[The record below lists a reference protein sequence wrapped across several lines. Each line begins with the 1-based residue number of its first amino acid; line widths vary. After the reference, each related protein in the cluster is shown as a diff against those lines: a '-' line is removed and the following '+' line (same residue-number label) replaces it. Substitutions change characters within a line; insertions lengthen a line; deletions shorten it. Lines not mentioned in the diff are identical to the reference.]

1 VSQLSEIDRQAI
13 RQARGVRSAAIA
25 ANDPK
30 LAASIVTDD
39 SVILPPGAPARQ
51 GRAAIEEWFA
61 AFPAAAI
68 EFDEVEIRGSG
79 DLAYDRGTYV
89 ATLRDSRKIKDSR
102 KMRGKYLW
110 IWRQQLSGQWQL
122 EAAMWNS
129 DA

>member
-1 VSQLSEIDRQAI
+1 MSQLSEIDRQAI

-30 LAASIVTDD
+30 LCASIVTDD

-61 AFPAAAI
+61 AFPAAGI

-89 ATLRDSRKIKDSR
+89 ATLRDSRKIKDSQ

-110 IWRQQLSGQWQL
+110 IWRQQPGGLWRL
-122 EAAMWNS
+122 EVAMWNS
-129 DA
+129 DS